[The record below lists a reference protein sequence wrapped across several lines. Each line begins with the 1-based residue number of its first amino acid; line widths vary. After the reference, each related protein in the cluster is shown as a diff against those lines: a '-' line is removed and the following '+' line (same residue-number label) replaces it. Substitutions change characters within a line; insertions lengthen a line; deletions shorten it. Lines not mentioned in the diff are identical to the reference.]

1 MECATGWFY
10 PIAWIRWRRIS
21 TEWLDIQAGGFT
33 WPLWA
38 SSIVIFG
45 PIDRHGSGYTDGED
59 TLGSYIRQYQVK
71 MVKASHS
78 KCCLFTNKSCTF
90 DLSTIQDALRT
101 KRLRLQDDKWE
112 PQLKESRSM
121 KIKNNK
127 FLNGYKQHI
136 IRNKMLIHIICIVC
150 EKLCTRN
157 IFEEINH
164 KSRSQN
170 GEGYLMLPFV
180 WWCCFCALSF
190 SSEASIAN

>member
-21 TEWLDIQAGGFT
+21 TEWLDIQTGGFA

-38 SSIVIFG
+38 LSIVIFR
-45 PIDRHGSGYTDGED
+45 PIDRHGSGYTDGKD
-59 TLGSYIRQYQVK
+59 TLGPYIRQYKVK

-78 KCCLFTNKSCTF
+78 KCRLFTNKSCCTF

-101 KRLRLQDDKWE
+101 KRVRLQDDKWE

-127 FLNGYKQHI
+127 FLNGYRQHI
-136 IRNKMLIHIICIVC
+136 IRKKMLTHIICIVC

-170 GEGYLMLPFV
+170 GEGYLML
-180 WWCCFCALSF
+180 SF
-190 SSEASIAN
+190 LWLV